1 MGLEVRFQQI
11 SQYFPASRRPKSVE
25 TRDISVGAT
34 IHLSTPLDFI
44 TNAKHRWDAPIE
56 LSGAVY
62 QALHKI
68 QSLRH
73 LRVRLDVTP
82 SPRMVIRNPTP
93 HPPPPHHHAQ
103 AVPTPSQYI
112 PPLPIP
118 SGGSASS
125 YPGHSSKANNIKRK
139 KIGGN
144 GAYNYWANNRAF
156 SGFKTLASLAL
167 MGLSNLECLGEVS
180 ECIKASSGSLNS
192 LTLSL
197 STELAKKARKP
208 VPVNP
213 DLDDPSDTELDEED
227 MLNDPMPPSASTVQ
241 PVTNE
246 ADIRKEKLA
255 QESILAKIFDLQSV
269 SAEGKRLEKTLSLS
283 TGRYLDEEERHATNR
298 KLDALMKSLID
309 APVASDD
316 ASSHAARLEHFRMVR
331 DIADMYITSQT
342 VQKKSMK
349 EQIKTS
355 LPPGKKNGSAPK
367 PPNPVAS
374 GMEPSGSSSSNTNM
388 MDWDLLGPALGSTA
402 SMFDPGFSGGLSNGT
417 PKFNVPGNGYPM
429 SNGSLPSPYFTGKA
443 GKMVQVQ
450 QMLQQ
455 AVIQNQKAQIAS
467 MSPSFA
473 GSSSNPVPSST
484 ALPVPYEQS
493 NPSSPGQYHDDLF
506 SPYPHSSTNGLTNP
520 YLNEDGTVLG
530 AKNGM
535 PSIAKKAKTK
545 VSANKKSSPVKVV
558 LVDSEDECD
567 TPPKS
572 PTSIQQPFF
581 AADPSNEPV
590 EDTMDIDMV
599 HPDEDTAD
607 LGEDQE
613 MIAEPEEGEVTTPRK
628 RAKIGEVEVGGTSIA
643 AEKEPVSPQ
652 ADVAA
657 EPMSKQTTPDEA
669 MHSYIRATHG
679 LHLEELSLEWV
690 PLKASIVARALD
702 LSVLKHLT
710 LLEVGPQDAFWTLLA
725 RLQGSSAEIGFK
737 NIHTD
742 NVSLPFLKFL
752 ATFEGLE
759 GLYMHERASK
769 QDAESGGP
777 QVVNITF
784 IRKMAV
790 QKHIST
796 LKRLMIK
803 NDRNDSWDVDVK
815 TLQFLAYRG
824 AGLIELAISLNMKTY
839 VRLRPNPYY
848 IILTITAS
856 AHATVLRLQKPLRPT
871 SH

>member
-11 SQYFPASRRPKSVE
+11 SQYFPASRRPESVE
-25 TRDISVGAT
+25 TRDISVGAA
-34 IHLSTPLDFI
+34 IHLSTPLDFV

-73 LRVRLDVTP
+73 LRLRLDITP
-82 SPRMVIRNPTP
+82 SPRMVIRNANP

-118 SGGSASS
+118 SGGSSSS

-139 KIGGN
+139 KIGGS
-144 GAYNYWANNRAF
+144 GGYNYWANNRAF

-167 MGLSNLECLGEVS
+167 MGLSNLECLGEIS

-283 TGRYLDEEERHATNR
+283 TGRYLEEEERHATTR

-316 ASSHAARLEHFRMVR
+316 ASSQAARLEHFRMVR

-342 VQKKSMK
+342 VQKKSIK

-374 GMEPSGSSSSNTNM
+374 GMEPSASSSSTTNM

-506 SPYPHSSTNGLTNP
+506 SPYPHSSSNGLTSP
-520 YLNEDGTVLG
+520 YLNEDGTALV

-643 AEKEPVSPQ
+643 AEKEPVSPP

-657 EPMSKQTTPDEA
+657 EPMSKPTSPDEA

-725 RLQGSSAEIGFK
+725 RLQGSSAEIGFR

-777 QVVNITF
+777 QAVNITF
-784 IRKMAV
+784 IRKMAL

-824 AGLIELAISLNMKTY
+824 AGLVELAISLNMKTY
-839 VRLRPNPYY
+839 VRLRPSP
-848 IILTITAS
+848 
-856 AHATVLRLQKPLRPT
+856 
-871 SH
+871 

>member
-1 MGLEVRFQQI
+1 
-11 SQYFPASRRPKSVE
+11 
-25 TRDISVGAT
+25 
-34 IHLSTPLDFI
+34 
-44 TNAKHRWDAPIE
+44 
-56 LSGAVY
+56 
-62 QALHKI
+62 
-68 QSLRH
+68 
-73 LRVRLDVTP
+73 
-82 SPRMVIRNPTP
+82 MVIRNPTP

-118 SGGSASS
+118 SGGSSSS
-125 YPGHSSKANNIKRK
+125 YPGHSSKVNNIKRK
-139 KIGGN
+139 KVGG
-144 GAYNYWANNRAF
+144 GGGYNYWANNRAF
-156 SGFKTLASLAL
+156 SGFKTLNSLAL
-167 MGLSNLECLGEVS
+167 MGLSNLECLGEIS
-180 ECIKASSGSLNS
+180 ECIKASSGSLIS

-213 DLDDPSDTELDEED
+213 DLEDPSDTELDEED
-227 MLNDPMPPSASTVQ
+227 MLNDPMPPSASTIQ

-246 ADIRKEKLA
+246 ADIRKERLA
-255 QESILAKIFDLQSV
+255 QESILARIFDLQSV

-283 TGRYLDEEERHATNR
+283 TGRYLEDEERHATTR

-309 APVASDD
+309 APAASDD
-316 ASSHAARLEHFRMVR
+316 ASSHAARLEHFKMVR
-331 DIADMYITSQT
+331 DIADMYITSQN
-342 VQKKSMK
+342 VQKKSLK
-349 EQIKTS
+349 EHIKTS
-355 LPPGKKNGSAPK
+355 HPPGKKNGSTTK
-367 PPNPVAS
+367 PPNPVSS
-374 GMEPSGSSSSNTNM
+374 GMEPSASSSSIANM
-388 MDWDLLGPALGSTA
+388 MDWDLLGPVANSTG
-402 SMFDPGFSGGLSNGT
+402 SMFDPGLSGGLSNGT
-417 PKFNVPGNGYPM
+417 PKFYVPGGGYPI
-429 SNGSLPSPYFTGKA
+429 SNGSLPSPYGTGKA
-443 GKMVQVQ
+443 GKAAQVQ

-455 AVIQNQKAQIAS
+455 AQMQAQKAQIAS
-467 MSPSFA
+467 MSPSFG
-473 GSSSNPVPSST
+473 GSSSNAVPSST
-484 ALPVPYEQS
+484 VLPVPYEQS
-493 NPSSPGQYHDDLF
+493 HSSSPGQYHDDLLF
-506 SPYPHSSTNGLTNP
+506 SPYPHSSSNGLTNP
-520 YLNEDGTVLG
+520 YINEDGTIVG
-530 AKNGM
+530 VKNGM

-545 VSANKKSSPVKVV
+545 VPANKKSSPVKVV
-558 LVDSEDECD
+558 VVDSEDEFD

-572 PTSIQQPFF
+572 PASTQQPFF
-581 AADPSNEPV
+581 AADASNEPV
-590 EDTMDIDMV
+590 EDAMDIDMV

-613 MIAEPEEGEVTTPRK
+613 MIAEPEDGEVATPRK
-628 RAKIGEVEVGGTSIA
+628 RAKIGEIEVGSTSIA
-643 AEKEPVSPQ
+643 AENEHMSPQ

-657 EPMSKQTTPDEA
+657 EPVSNSITPDEA
-669 MHSYIRATHG
+669 MQSYIRATHG
-679 LHLEELSLEWV
+679 LHLEELLLEWV

-725 RLQGSSAEIGFK
+725 RLQGSSSEIEFK

-777 QVVNITF
+777 PAVNITF
-784 IRKMAV
+784 IRKMAL
-790 QKHIST
+790 QKHMST

-839 VRLRPNPYY
+839 VRLRPKLYY
-848 IILTITAS
+848 MILIITAS
-856 AHATVLRLQKPLRPT
+856 AHATVLWL
-871 SH
+871 

>member
-1 MGLEVRFQQI
+1 M
-11 SQYFPASRRPKSVE
+11 
-25 TRDISVGAT
+25 
-34 IHLSTPLDFI
+34 
-44 TNAKHRWDAPIE
+44 KHRWDAPIE

-118 SGGSASS
+118 SGGSSSS
-125 YPGHSSKANNIKRK
+125 YPGHSSKVNNIKRK
-139 KIGGN
+139 KIGG
-144 GAYNYWANNRAF
+144 GGGYNYWANNRAF
-156 SGFKTLASLAL
+156 SGFKTLTSLAL
-167 MGLSNLECLGEVS
+167 MGLSNLECLGEIS

-283 TGRYLDEEERHATNR
+283 TGRYHEEEERHATTR

-309 APVASDD
+309 APAASDD
-316 ASSHAARLEHFRMVR
+316 ASSHAARLEHFKMVR

-342 VQKKSMK
+342 VQKKSIK

-374 GMEPSGSSSSNTNM
+374 GMEPSASSSSTANM

-417 PKFNVPGNGYPM
+417 SKFNVPGNGYPM

-473 GSSSNPVPSST
+473 GSSSNAVPSST
-484 ALPVPYEQS
+484 ALPVPYEES
-493 NPSSPGQYHDDLF
+493 HPSSPGQYHDDLLF
-506 SPYPHSSTNGLTNP
+506 SPYPHSSSNGLTNP
-520 YLNEDGTVLG
+520 YLNEDGTALG

-572 PTSIQQPFF
+572 PASTQQPFF

-613 MIAEPEEGEVTTPRK
+613 MIAEPEDGEVTTPRK
-628 RAKIGEVEVGGTSIA
+628 RAKIGEVEVGSASIA
-643 AEKEPVSPQ
+643 AEKEPVSPP

-657 EPMSKQTTPDEA
+657 EPVSKSTTPDEA

-737 NIHTD
+737 SIHTD

-777 QVVNITF
+777 QAVNITF
-784 IRKMAV
+784 IRKMAL

-796 LKRLMIK
+796 LNRLMIK

-839 VRLRPNPYY
+839 VRLCPNPCYMML
-848 IILTITAS
+848 IITAS
-856 AHATVLRLQKPLRPT
+856 AHATILWLQRSLCAT